1 MVTHDLHFMPWVDKI
16 IVFKDGQIKETG
28 DYKDLL
34 LNTDSEFNK
43 LSAASTASDAVDAA
57 DNEFN
62 KLSNVIGI
70 EGGHSEIKLSNN
82 LQKRKL

>member
-1 MVTHDLHFMPWVDKI
+1 MPQVDKI

-28 DYKDLL
+28 NYKDLL

-43 LSAASTASDAVDAA
+43 LSA
-57 DNEFN
+57 
-62 KLSNVIGI
+62 VIGI
-70 EGGHSEIKLSNN
+70 KGGHSEIKLSNN

>member
-1 MVTHDLHFMPWVDKI
+1 MPQVDKI

-28 DYKDLL
+28 NYKDLL

-43 LSAASTASDAVDAA
+43 LSAASATSVAS

-82 LQKRKL
+82 LQKRKLQTIG

>member
-1 MVTHDLHFMPWVDKI
+1 MPQVDKI

-28 DYKDLL
+28 NYKDLL
-34 LNTDSEFNK
+34 LNTDGEFNK
-43 LSAASTASDAVDAA
+43 LSAAFTASVA
-57 DNEFN
+57 
-62 KLSNVIGI
+62 VIGI